1 MLIHDANVF
10 NNQTALAHGTWLVT
24 RHVLRVVTLLS
35 RQHEVRWSEEL
46 DELLCVLSPT
56 PMQEVAMSDQMPQS
70 PDTVEGDSVVEE
82 PAVEPLTPEELWE
95 AQEEAATEQ

>member
-1 MLIHDANVF
+1 
-10 NNQTALAHGTWLVT
+10 
-24 RHVLRVVTLLS
+24 
-35 RQHEVRWSEEL
+35 
-46 DELLCVLSPT
+46 
-56 PMQEVAMSDQMPQS
+56 MQEVAMSDQMPQS